1 MQMMKE
7 TRGKDSTYNNYLIY
21 IFSIL
26 IILTISI
33 FTNKIISANEL
44 LKRVEYSLPDTEKE
58 LLKMNNIQ
66 IPEKN
71 TMKLRSILPSKYGNN
86 YKPVYNQGRFKC
98 CWAFAGT
105 SLFEYTVDKR
115 ENVSN
120 TSFSVEHMIE
130 KTSYIGNCGF
140 LAQTKDAGGDPEKCA
155 AYFVSGY
162 GPVSADKYP
171 WQNKLEM
178 IPEYDFGRAEYRA
191 RDIEFMTSKRVNNG
205 PLADEI
211 NQWVKESVYNNGA
224 VYAKIYSDEQGESSK
239 SEYIGSDNISYFVH
253 DMTTHRTNHAVLIVG
268 WDDNWSK
275 SRFKHQPKS
284 NGAWLVRNSWGSNY
298 WDNGYFWVSYE
309 DMTLAP
315 KMTIYDYEEM
325 TDNEKVYNLDESGAG
340 TDYTLLNSEQGFL
353 NVFDI
358 ENKEKLKSVTY
369 YVTPTTASSQLF
381 YVPIDS
387 NGMPELSQKVK
398 LSDEEVNQYSG
409 YHTIDIKQD
418 IVQSQGTK
426 CGIMVYMKDSYRVS
440 IGVEAGYT
448 NQTEATLYRGESFLV
463 DSDGN
468 ITDFIDVD
476 TQDKGVNFTD
486 KKGNFSIKLV
496 TEDISK
502 KISDC
507 EIKGI
512 ISKKYT
518 GQPIKQNLTI
528 TDSGKTLIEGTDYI
542 LNYKDNINAGTAEI
556 IVKGIG
562 EYSDTSIHEFT
573 IERVSISDCYV
584 AKVAEQCYTGDTII
598 PIFSVTYLGRQLQR
612 GIDYEIAVISAR
624 NVGTARICLLG
635 CNNFAGSRTEQFII
649 TNDFSHA
656 IIEPIEDMIY
666 NGVSRGPSN
675 IPKVTLGGK
684 EMVQNVDYGVSITPY
699 YQCDVGKY
707 SYIIIGTGKYTGTKV
722 VTYNILPAPISGA
735 VESMIRGQKYTG
747 EEIKPKPLLKYNG
760 ITLQEGKDYTVSYS
774 NNINVGAATIIIEG
788 KDNFTGT
795 LQTGFMIIN

>member
-1 MQMMKE
+1 MKKKIWNRGYKNYFLFIAIIFLSTISAKNTAAAKGGAEYLEQTLPVMKE
-7 TRGKDSTYNNYLIY
+7 ESSTIQ
-21 IFSIL
+21 
-26 IILTISI
+26 
-33 FTNKIISANEL
+33 
-44 LKRVEYSLPDTEKE
+44 
-58 LLKMNNIQ
+58 NIE
-66 IPEKN
+66 I
-71 TMKLRSILPSKYGNN
+71 PSKYLGQLRETLPDKYGDN
-86 YKPVYNQGRFKC
+86 KKQVYDQGKFGC

-105 SLFEYTVDKR
+105 SLFEYTIDKR
-115 ENVSN
+115 ENISN
-120 TSFSVEHMIE
+120 TSFSAEHMIE

-140 LAQTKDAGGDPEKCA
+140 LAQTKDAGGNQDQCA

-162 GPVSADKYP
+162 GPVSVDKYP

-191 RDIEFMTSKRVNNG
+191 RDVEFMTSRRVNNG
-205 PLADEI
+205 LLADEI

-224 VYAKIYSDEQGESSK
+224 VYAKIYSDGQGESSK
-239 SEYIGSDNISYFVH
+239 SEYIGSDNKSYFVH
-253 DMTTHRTNHAVLIVG
+253 DMMTHETNHAVLIVG

-275 SRFKHQPKS
+275 TRFKHQPKS
-284 NGAWLVRNSWGSNY
+284 NGAWLVRNSWGDSW

-315 KMTIYDYEEM
+315 QMTIRDYEEM
-325 TDNEKVYNLDESGAG
+325 NENEKVYNLDESGAG
-340 TDYTLLNSEQGFL
+340 TDHRLLNSEQGFL

-369 YVTPTTASSQLF
+369 YVTPTTASCQLF

-426 CGIMVYMKDSYRVS
+426 CGIMVYMKDSYMVS

-463 DSDGN
+463 DSGGN

-476 TQDKGVNFTD
+476 TQDKGVDFTD

-502 KISDC
+502 RMSDC

-512 ISKKYT
+512 ISKQYT
-518 GQPIKQNLTI
+518 GQSIKQNITV
-528 TDSGKTLIEGTDYI
+528 TDSGKKLVEGTDYI

-562 EYSDTSIHEFT
+562 DYSGTSIQEFT
-573 IERVSISDCYV
+573 IERASMSECNV
-584 AKVAEQCYTGDTII
+584 AKVPEQCYTGDTVI

-612 GIDYEIAVISAR
+612 GIDYSIVVFSAC
-624 NVGTARICLLG
+624 NVGTARICLIG
-635 CNNFAGSRTEQFII
+635 CNNFAGSRIEQFII
-649 TNDFSHA
+649 TNDFSYA

-666 NGVSRGPSN
+666 SGLTRGPSKT
-675 IPKVTLGGK
+675 PKVTLGGRVM
-684 EMVQNVDYGVSITPY
+684 EQNVDYVVTVQPHY
-699 YQCDVGKY
+699 NCDVGTY
-707 SYIIIGTGKYTGTKV
+707 SYIVIGTGKYTGSKTI
-722 VTYNILPAPISGA
+722 TYNVIPAQINKVSVSA
-735 VESMIRGQKYTG
+735 IESQKYTG
-747 EEIKPKPLLKYNG
+747 KEIQPNLILKYNG
-760 ITLQEGKDYTVSYS
+760 IILEEGKDYTVSYS

-788 KDNFTGT
+788 KGNFTGT
-795 LQTGFMIIN
+795 LQTGFTITN